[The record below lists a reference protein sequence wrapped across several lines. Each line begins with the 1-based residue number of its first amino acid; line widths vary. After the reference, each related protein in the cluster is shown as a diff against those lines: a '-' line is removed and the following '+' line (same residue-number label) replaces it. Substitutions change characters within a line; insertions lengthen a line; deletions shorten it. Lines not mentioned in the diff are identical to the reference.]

1 MSGCGLCVLG
11 IRMCKSHTH
20 TCAFYVL
27 PSHSFARNSAM
38 HSASMQVSVYTYA
51 IACGNMH
58 SHIFTETAL
67 RSEVRTYTHVLSQCQ
82 NRFST
87 ICELACNCERAQR
100 AS

>member
-1 MSGCGLCVLG
+1 
-11 IRMCKSHTH
+11 
-20 TCAFYVL
+20 
-27 PSHSFARNSAM
+27 M
-38 HSASMQVSVYTYA
+38 HSASMQVSVYTHA

-87 ICELACNCERAQR
+87 ICELACKCIPYLIVMYIGMYILYVGVCVVCVRVHVCV
-100 AS
+100 